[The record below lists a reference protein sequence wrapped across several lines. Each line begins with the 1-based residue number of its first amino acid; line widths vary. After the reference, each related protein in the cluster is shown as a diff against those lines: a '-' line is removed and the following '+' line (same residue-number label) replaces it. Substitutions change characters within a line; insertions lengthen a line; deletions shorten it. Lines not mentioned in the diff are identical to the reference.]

1 MDIKDFKHE
10 HIKEIV
16 LGNCTIIKDYYIYN
30 DICISK
36 LRVGRQRE
44 IISIYNNWNVKY
56 KNAGH
61 CLYYDVSMDKV
72 KEFITTL

>member
-1 MDIKDFKHE
+1 MDIGDFKHE
-10 HIKEIV
+10 HIKEIC
-16 LGNCTIIKDYYIYN
+16 LGNCTIIKDYYVCK

-36 LRVGRQRE
+36 LKVGRQRE
-44 IISIYNNWNVKY
+44 IISIYNNWNIKY

-61 CLYYDVSMDKV
+61 CLYYDISMDKV